1 MEQPACHEKSKV
13 NIKRKNKISLSEY
26 LLDKRI
32 LPRPTYNPRF

>member
-13 NIKRKNKISLSEY
+13 NIKRKNKI